1 MWDGFQPPHKSK
13 LGLRD
18 TYLVMRIYMKIKII
32 TLAIFSSFLI
42 QGCQTASTNIKH
54 SYSPSY
60 YSSSVID
67 IPATGETKTVEVG
80 DSLISK
86 DQITQIPSIDI
97 KQPIQHQATNVGT
110 TFMITSLPGR
120 YTEKG
125 SDINGKFYQANSDKF
140 LINGRP
146 FNSPCGVYV
155 PNGQPTATE
164 FYCLSPE
171 GTPIS
176 YIRNG
181 ITYEKSATQV
191 RDEISFKKELIYTG
205 VSKSVISITYR
216 EFKDDLAIPAFSQDL
231 KYDLT
236 ESKIVGYKGAR
247 FEIIKAS
254 NQGITF
260 KMLKPLD

>member
-1 MWDGFQPPHKSK
+1 MN
-13 LGLRD
+13 
-18 TYLVMRIYMKIKII
+18 IKTIS
-32 TLAIFSSFLI
+32 LAIFSSLLI

-54 SYSPSY
+54 SYSPTY
-60 YSSSVID
+60 YSPSIID
-67 IPATGETKTVEVG
+67 IPAIGETKTVEVG

-86 DQITQIPSIDI
+86 DQITQIPSIDL

-120 YTEKG
+120 YIEKG
-125 SDINGKFYQANSDKF
+125 NDIAGKFYQANSDKF
-140 LINGRP
+140 LVNGRP
-146 FNSPCGVYV
+146 INSPCGIYI
-155 PNGQPTATE
+155 PNASQTATE

-176 YIRNG
+176 YIKNG
-181 ITYEKSATQV
+181 IPYDKSSTQV

-205 VSKSVISITYR
+205 VSKNVISITYR
-216 EFKDDLAIPAFSQDL
+216 EFKDDLARPAFSQDL
-231 KYDLT
+231 KYDLA
-236 ESKIVGYKGAR
+236 ESSIVGYKGAR

-254 NQGITF
+254 NQGLTF